1 MRRKSCRLVL
11 IAALTVAPPPLAT
24 SNTLSSGTCLDG
36 ANSLACTCVFH
47 PTKHRQVCA
56 TPNTPHPLT
65 TLTPLLRSVRCWVQA
80 EFEQL
85 PPGMRK
91 LMQAGVA
98 TAVASNSAE
107 LNQLAVRQ

>member
-1 MRRKSCRLVL
+1 MHLCL
-11 IAALTVAPPPLAT
+11 PPNQAKER
-24 SNTLSSGTCLDG
+24 
-36 ANSLACTCVFH
+36 V
-47 PTKHRQVCA
+47 RA
-56 TPNTPHPLT
+56 TPTNPHPLP
-65 TLTPLLRSVRCWVQA
+65 TLTPLHDSVRCWVQA

-98 TAVASNSAE
+98 TAVASNSTQ